1 MIINVKK
8 LKVLKNSLLLL
19 LIITVITILL
29 LGSTPDNYFQY
40 PKNST
45 IYLVD
50 TSKSVLHWD
59 CHHIGNLSFKS
70 GEIVFTKDK
79 EPFEM
84 NLNIDMSS
92 IKNFDIDNELLQG
105 TLENVLKSDEFFN
118 VEKYP
123 EAKFESHSFTK
134 INNDNYKFVGDFV
147 IFDNGICSEFEGS
160 IRIVNDSL
168 YINTKIF
175 VIDRTDWGLFYVSAN
190 NPTPKKEETGFVVTD
205 SILLH
210 THIIAYKKK

>member
-1 MIINVKK
+1 M
-8 LKVLKNSLLLL
+8 KNSLLLL
-19 LIITVITILL
+19 LIITVFTVLL
-29 LGSTPDNYFQY
+29 LGSTPKNTFQY
-40 PKNST
+40 PEYST

-59 CHHIGNLSFKS
+59 CHHLGNISFKS
-70 GEIVFTKDK
+70 GQIVLSKDE
-79 EPFEM
+79 EPIEM
-84 NLNIDMSS
+84 ILNIDMNS
-92 IKNFDIDNELLQG
+92 IKNIDIDNDLLQG

-123 EAKFESHSFTK
+123 DAKFESHSFTK
-134 INNDNYKFVGDFV
+134 INNENYKFVGDFV
-147 IFDNGICSEFEGS
+147 IFDIGICSEFEGS

-175 VIDRTDWGLFYVSAN
+175 VIDRTDWGLYYVSAN